1 MQTGSYAE
9 LRASQGP
16 ERGNSSQIYARG
28 WSYQGS
34 GLRPARERAGRLITP
49 TMCVGKDGSG
59 RWPLKLL
66 LGAAYCDCEHKVTVW
81 LSHGRRSLSTMINRE
96 LDGTRKTADIDEAQH
111 LLLHGRK
118 RTIHP
123 HCTHRQSCPR
133 KQHLPT
139 CNHTRYMRWRS
150 AGERHSSQRQRRDRN
165 RQLDP
170 KWRPEDPA
178 PNPPLAHPGP
188 TPGPIPGPA
197 ETQEKCIADSLCL

>member
-1 MQTGSYAE
+1 
-9 LRASQGP
+9 
-16 ERGNSSQIYARG
+16 
-28 WSYQGS
+28 
-34 GLRPARERAGRLITP
+34 
-49 TMCVGKDGSG
+49 MCIGKDGSG

-139 CNHTRYMRWRS
+139 CNPTRYMRWRS
-150 AGERHSSQRQRRDRN
+150 AGERHSPQRQRRDRN

-178 PNPPLAHPGP
+178 PDPPPGP
-188 TPGPIPGPA
+188 SQGPQRHKKNVLQILYVFERSDGRRHPAHVGPRLGSPTPC
-197 ETQEKCIADSLCL
+197 T